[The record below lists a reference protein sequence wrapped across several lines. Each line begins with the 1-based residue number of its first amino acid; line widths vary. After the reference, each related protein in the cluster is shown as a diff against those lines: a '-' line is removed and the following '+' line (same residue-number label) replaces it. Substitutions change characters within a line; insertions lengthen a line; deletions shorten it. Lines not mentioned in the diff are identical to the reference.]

1 MSSTPAQVQDI
12 LNYYSK
18 WPASF
23 PVPATGTRVLT
34 YVFEPNN
41 STQVEFLLN
50 LIKTK
55 YPSALVSVVKDSKGF
70 TSVSVTQVANEGQ
83 SQDPDSVTA
92 AYCTVGAWAQGCWVL

>member
-12 LNYYSK
+12 LNYSSQ

-23 PVPATGTRVLT
+23 PDPAAATRVLT

-41 STQVEFLLN
+41 STQVELLLN

-55 YPSALVSVVKDSKGF
+55 YPTALVSVVKDSKGF
-70 TSVSVTQVANEGQ
+70 TSVSVTQVASEGQ

-92 AYCTVGAWAQGCWVL
+92 AYCTTYAWANGC